1 MLTSLRRRPAASDD
15 GWLASESAVE
25 ARNQAPAPGPLDKWC
40 LSRLSRALRGSPVR
54 FQLWD
59 GATSALAGE
68 TPIATVVI
76 EDRRTLVGL
85 LTQPAIEFGEA
96 YTSGRLTVQGDLV
109 ACLEG
114 VNRALSGRRYQRG
127 GRYARPVSRADSRR
141 NVRHYDLGNDFYRLW
156 LDADL
161 VYTCAYY
168 DRPDA
173 TLEDAQHAKLEYVCR
188 KLRLRP
194 GERVV
199 EAGCGWGALALHMAR
214 HYGVTVRA
222 YNISAEQLEFAK
234 ARAAREGLDHL
245 VTFVGDDYRSIE
257 ERCDAFV
264 SIGML
269 EHVGAAQYPTLGDVV
284 DRVLDPDRGRGLLHF
299 IGRNVPLE
307 FNPWITRHIFPGR
320 ICADARRGD
329 GPDPAAAEPLR
340 RGRREPAPAL
350 RSHAPGLADTLRRTR
365 SHHRRDVR
373 RVVRP
378 DVATLPGVGPV
389 LLPSGDLQLFQVTF
403 GRAADNSQ
411 PWTRDDLY
419 AARASGGGPPSRRRR
434 FGELGRSLGGG
445 QAPRASQKS
454 PREESESASAAA
466 RASGWGPASE

>member
-1 MLTSLRRRPAASDD
+1 MAQAVYRGCPVSLLTSPRRRPAAPQD
-15 GWLASESAVE
+15 GWLVPEPAVGP
-25 ARNQAPAPGPLDKWC
+25 RNQAPAPGPLEKWC

-59 GATSALAGE
+59 GATAADAGE
-68 TPIATVVI
+68 SPIATVVI
-76 EDRRTLVGL
+76 TDRRTLVRL

-127 GRYARPVSRADSRR
+127 RRYGLPMSRAASRR
-141 NVRHYDLGNDFYRLW
+141 NVQHYDLGNDFFRLW
-156 LDADL
+156 LDPDL

-168 DRPDA
+168 QRPDA
-173 TLEDAQHAKLEYVCR
+173 TLEDAQRAKLEYVCR

-199 EAGCGWGALALHMAR
+199 EAGCGWGALALYMAR
-214 HYGVTVRA
+214 HYGVSVRA
-222 YNISAEQLEFAK
+222 YNISGEQLEFAK
-234 ARAAREGLDHL
+234 ARAVREGLDHL
-245 VTFVGDDYRSIE
+245 VTFVGEDYRSID

-284 DRVLDPDRGRGLLHF
+284 DRVLDRDHGRGLLHF

-307 FNPWITRHIFPGR
+307 FNPWITRHIFPGAYAPTLAEVMEPILQR
-320 ICADARRGD
+320 QNLSVVDVENLRLHYARTLAHWLARFD
-329 GPDPAAAEPLR
+329 EHAAEVGAMFDESFVRMWRLY
-340 RGRREPAPAL
+340 
-350 RSHAPGLADTLRRTR
+350 LASAQSCFR
-365 SHHRRDVR
+365 
-373 RVVRP
+373 
-378 DVATLPGVGPV
+378 
-389 LLPSGDLQLFQVTF
+389 SGDLQLFQVTF

-419 AARASGGGPPSRRRR
+419 
-434 FGELGRSLGGG
+434 
-445 QAPRASQKS
+445 
-454 PREESESASAAA
+454 ESARGERVRERRSAGE
-466 RASGWGPASE
+466 RGWGPASE